1 MEGRVKLRKLSDMP
15 RNRSDMKTDDKG
27 YCRQKL
33 RIRCPQ
39 RFEEFRSTWPK
50 YGLAGLLVTSLL
62 ISGCTSAPLPVAPS
76 TPQYLDY
83 LFPNVPE
90 YLSGQP
96 GVQHHNEAW
105 QALQAGYLTE
115 ASTGFSR
122 ALNGKRE
129 FFPALVGLG
138 YVALA
143 ERQPTEALER
153 FREVLVENSNYVPAW
168 IGQAEALLQSS
179 MELEA
184 LQAYQKALAFD
195 PGLDTV
201 KRRVEVL
208 RFRRLQILITTA
220 QKADTDGQ
228 PVAAAQAYREALEI
242 SPESAYLYRGLAA
255 MEREIG
261 NTGSALENITRANSL
276 ESDNPSDF
284 IFQGEILESM
294 GDLDG
299 AEQAYSE
306 ASRLKPSDIN
316 AARLATLQARL
327 TLSRLPPSYRT
338 ISDSVSV
345 TRGEIAAL
353 VGVRL
358 TSILSIF
365 PRDETIL
372 ITDTRGHW
380 ADPWV
385 RTVSQTGVME
395 VFPNHTFEPNRT
407 LRRGELARVVDR
419 LLSVIESRFPENVF
433 NWKNQNID
441 FSDLLPR
448 NIQYESAAIA
458 VASGVMSRLQDGTF
472 RPTGLVS
479 GQEAI
484 KVVDRILDIYDKT
497 T

>member
-1 MEGRVKLRKLSDMP
+1 M
-15 RNRSDMKTDDKG
+15 
-27 YCRQKL
+27 
-33 RIRCPQ
+33 
-39 RFEEFRSTWPK
+39 
-50 YGLAGLLVTSLL
+50 
-62 ISGCTSAPLPVAPS
+62 
-76 TPQYLDY
+76 
-83 LFPNVPE
+83 
-90 YLSGQP
+90 
-96 GVQHHNEAW
+96 
-105 QALQAGYLTE
+105 
-115 ASTGFSR
+115 
-122 ALNGKRE
+122 
-129 FFPALVGLG
+129 
-138 YVALA
+138 
-143 ERQPTEALER
+143 
-153 FREVLVENSNYVPAW
+153 
-168 IGQAEALLQSS
+168 
-179 MELEA
+179 
-184 LQAYQKALAFD
+184 
-195 PGLDTV
+195 
-201 KRRVEVL
+201 
-208 RFRRLQILITTA
+208 
-220 QKADTDGQ
+220 
-228 PVAAAQAYREALEI
+228 
-242 SPESAYLYRGLAA
+242 
-255 MEREIG
+255 G
-261 NTGSALENITRANSL
+261 N
-276 ESDNPSDF
+276 
-284 IFQGEILESM
+284 
-294 GDLDG
+294 LDG

-316 AARLATLQARL
+316 AARLATLRARL

-358 TSILSIF
+358 SSILSIL

-380 ADPWV
+380 ADSWV